1 LRLVAV
7 ETVDAFRGVLAHFV
21 FVDDGILLAGMTFGA
36 LAGGF
41 DKIGVG
47 LVHFNAG
54 TGALDKKRSQ
64 NQRQADG

>member
-1 LRLVAV
+1 
-7 ETVDAFRGVLAHFV
+7 VLAHFV
-21 FVDDGILLAGMTFGA
+21 FVDDGKLLAGMTFGA

-47 LVHFNAG
+47 LVRFNAG

-64 NQRQADG
+64 NQREADG